1 MAIILCG
8 INIKGDGAAGIRR
21 LRRPRIKAAELVLS
35 AVCVK

>member
-8 INIKGDGAAGIRR
+8 TNIKGDGAARIRSFKR
-21 LRRPRIKAAELVLS
+21 LRIKAAELLLS